1 MKRKLNG
8 KLTLNKETLI
18 TLTKDDM
25 IIFRGGACASNPPS
39 RAGTSGVIPTEA
51 TCRLWKTQ
59 CYCK

>member
-1 MKRKLNG
+1 MKRKLNS

-25 IIFRGGACASNPPS
+25 IIFRGGGCFGGSKPTAA
-39 RAGTSGVIPTEA
+39 TSGVIPTA
-51 TCRLWKTQ
+51 TCRQWATQ